1 MITIDSFLGAIRKY
15 ERGKPMA
22 DTKEHAH
29 ELIEQ
34 LAPSQLSAVVGLL
47 EVMID
52 PLASSIANAPVEDE
66 EILPQNAVE
75 LDAAHA
81 SIDRNEGISHEEIL
95 RQFGAK
101 PR

>member
-1 MITIDSFLGAIRKY
+1 
-15 ERGKPMA
+15 MA

-29 ELIEQ
+29 ELIDQ

-52 PLASSIANAPVEDE
+52 PLSTSIANAPVEDE
-66 EILPQNAVE
+66 EILPPTAAE

-81 SIDRNEGISHEEIL
+81 SIARNEGI
-95 RQFGAK
+95 
-101 PR
+101 

>member
-1 MITIDSFLGAIRKY
+1 
-15 ERGKPMA
+15 MA
-22 DTKEHAH
+22 THTQKEQAH
-29 ELIEQ
+29 ELIDQ

-47 EVMID
+47 AVMID
-52 PLASSIANAPVEDE
+52 PLARSIDNAPVEDE
-66 EILPQNAVE
+66 EILPQTAAE

-81 SIDRNEGISHEEIL
+81 SIARGEGIPHEEIL

>member
-1 MITIDSFLGAIRKY
+1 MS
-15 ERGKPMA
+15 

-52 PLASSIANAPVEDE
+52 PLGSSVTNAPVEDE
-66 EILPQNAVE
+66 DVLTQTAAE

-81 SIDRNEGISHEEIL
+81 SIARNEGITHEEIL
-95 RQFGAK
+95 RRFGAK
-101 PR
+101 LLSIARPLLAFCTLSMTI